1 MCSTGLLVWLLSSSL
16 DLAILYLHRCRPDAA
31 CEVEFFTYREV
42 AALTMLDWLHQDHM
56 YHELLTGVDSIAN
69 PYRQLADRFLIDSM
83 VVEYIVRKNG
93 QGLTVDLAQTI
104 LVLLRLWS
112 HRSRSQRVDRWL
124 RKLVWHRNTRRHYG
138 VWLRRNF
145 MLCITAFP
153 LQRELAEHQIT
164 ERVFKE
170 GHHLGP

>member
-1 MCSTGLLVWLLSSSL
+1 MRITGLLVWFLSSSL

-42 AALTMLDWLHQDHM
+42 AALTMLDWLLQDHI

-69 PYRQLADRFLIDSM
+69 PYRHLADTFLMDSM

-112 HRSRSQRVDRWL
+112 HRPRTQRVDRWL
-124 RKLVWHRNTRRHYG
+124 QKLLWHRNTRRHYG
-138 VWLRRNF
+138 ALLRRNF
-145 MLCITAFP
+145 MLCITTFP
-153 LQRELAEHQIT
+153 LHRELAEHQIT
-164 ERVFKE
+164 ERVVRE
-170 GHHLGP
+170 GHYLGS